1 MSGKISKS
9 GFAKNIRPDGVK
21 EAEHRKTAKEDPVP
35 PVESAEPE
43 EQSARR
49 RGRPKSEKKTDQ
61 LLIRPKVDN
70 IRRLRVYAAERGI
83 GTSVVVDALIEQ
95 YLDELNL

>member
-9 GFAKNIRPDGVK
+9 GFAKNIRPDGAK
-21 EAEHRKTAKEDPVP
+21 ESEHRKTAKEDPVS
-35 PVESAEPE
+35 PVESE
-43 EQSARR
+43 EQPVHR

-70 IRRLRVYAAERGI
+70 IKRLRVYAAERGI

-95 YLDELNL
+95 YLDKLKL